1 MFIENI
7 KEKVLSDALKEE
19 KAYNWVE
26 AAKLYEKVAKSVQE
40 AKYFDKLGDI
50 YIRAIMA
57 SKTKEDYV
65 YWSNQAIKAFYKA
78 ESLFNQ
84 TNDKLLAMECK
95 AKALNARGYLIT
107 SIEEG
112 RDDLKKSI
120 EICLDLIKTYSNSG
134 KNRNVVEVT
143 ILASQSIIFLLYVCK
158 EPKDFEDYIEL
169 GCNLIEKAWKYSTLL
184 EKIENLDL
192 RTELLSFENALLIID
207 RYTGLTYGDK
217 KEENIRKK
225 FYTKCKE
232 TLELAEDYYDLLVL
246 GRIYFI
252 VGDFYCMY
260 GSLYAKERV
269 ERLKQVEEG
278 FYLIEEAVKIFRK
291 TKDYFFLIY
300 AIYSLDYLAGIFGRF
315 EYYQKRIVK
324 DVHELEKLSEVY
336 DGFNTFHGLLI
347 SRLSLIYYH
356 NFTSKSF
363 YATDTRVSFARSG
376 IKYAKK
382 GLENLNFG
390 PFFAQNYQI
399 LTQFYSQL
407 ALLAEEDDQQEEY
420 IKKMFYYADQTGI
433 HSKGFKG
440 GTARSAGYESRYRA
454 NKTMADISNNKREK
468 LYHLEIAIEAAK
480 INLNYAIESYNLFL
494 AAQIRLGLLYEELGI
509 LIADEKPLMEAREI
523 YLHIIKE
530 TSETDFYY
538 HYNAACYEFLARL
551 EDRLGNNIVSSEC
564 YESAQNAHKKSLSTI
579 EYKPLKS
586 RIENKIKYAKAWSL
600 IEKAKAFHKKEK
612 HLEAKVEYEN
622 ACVLLREL
630 PENSFE
636 ASYFFSWSILERAEQ
651 FSKLEYFK
659 NAIEC
664 YQSAKEKFKF
674 ARMAIRNVRKL
685 EKRSKDLKKLEKAAN
700 VRMDYCSAR
709 VNLEKARILAKKG
722 DHLDAA
728 ERFALAA
735 TQFSDICSHFKIKR
749 EKLELE
755 AVYYLCK
762 AWESLEIAEKFEDPN
777 KYGISAELFSK
788 ASLLFV
794 ESKLKLLAKGNSH
807 FCLAL
812 EQGCNFD
819 KTHDIKIK
827 TQLFLKVKSL
837 LRNAA
842 ISYEKGGFKSGA
854 DWALATSTYFDA
866 TWHLIQADEE
876 LDINKRKG
884 LLKIGSNYF
893 KSAAELFGKSGYKD
907 KEREVLE
914 RLNRVEK
921 EEKILVSALN
931 TIQKSNVSG
940 SISGIITPSCPIE
953 ISQSPRIGEIQQYSE
968 VASKFLE
975 IDSRVQKYEIK
986 YMDILKDHPKL
997 PKNQCRVG
1005 IAQIG
1010 KSISGDI
1017 MSEFFEE
1024 KPKGLLTI
1032 KEEIIDHIKLKVKE
1046 MIEKAHANSID
1057 ILLFPEMTIDLKCK
1071 SFLEEI
1077 TALAKKYQM
1086 YIIPGSYHNI
1096 ESRSNISL
1104 FIGPEGILWEQEK
1117 HIPAIIS
1124 LGNHRFK
1131 EGIDTNI
1138 LPHKTIVCNTEFGR
1152 ITIATC
1158 RDFLDMDLRV
1168 ELKNF
1173 EPPVDIILNPAFTP
1187 VTADFKAVH
1196 FDARRSIYAYT
1207 FFANIAEYGNSLIY
1221 TPEKERIERNV
1232 PPKEEDLI
1240 FKDVDLFRL
1249 RSERKKWE
1257 AEQRKN
1263 KGFIQSTR

>member
-1 MFIENI
+1 MLIGNI

-26 AAKLYEKVAKSVQE
+26 AAKLYEKIAKSVQNG
-40 AKYFDKLGDI
+40 KYFDKLGDI
-50 YIRAIMA
+50 YIRLIMA
-57 SKTKEDYV
+57 SNTKDEYV
-65 YWSNQAIKAFYKA
+65 HWGNQAVKAYYKA
-78 ESLFNQ
+78 ENLFNQ
-84 TNDKLLAMECK
+84 TNDKLLAMKCK
-95 AKALNARGYLIT
+95 AKALNTRGYMIT

-112 RDDLKKSI
+112 MEALKKSI
-120 EICLDLIKTYSNSG
+120 DICLDLIKTYSNLG
-134 KNRNVVEVT
+134 KNKNVVEVI
-143 ILASQSIIFLLYVCK
+143 ILASQSIVFLLYICK
-158 EPKDFEDYIEL
+158 EPNDFEDHVEL
-169 GCNLIEKAWKYSTLL
+169 GRTLLEKAWKYSDLL
-184 EKIENLDL
+184 EKVENVDL

-207 RYTGLTYGDK
+207 RYTRLTYGDK

-225 FYTKCKE
+225 FYTRCRE
-232 TLELAEDYYDLLVL
+232 TLELAKDYDDLLLL

-278 FYLIEEAVKIFRK
+278 FYLLEEAVKIFRK

-336 DGFNTFHGLLI
+336 DGLNTFHGLLI

-363 YATDTRVSFARSG
+363 YATDTRISFARSG

-407 ALLAEEDDQQEEY
+407 ALLAEEDDPQEEY
-420 IKKMFYYADQTGI
+420 IEKMFYYADQTGI

-454 NKTMADISNNKREK
+454 NKTMADISNNKKEK
-468 LYHLEIAIEAAK
+468 IRHLEIAIEAAK
-480 INLNYAIESYNLFL
+480 NNLNYAVESYNLFL

-509 LIADEKPLMEAREI
+509 LTAEEKPLMAAREKF
-523 YLHIIKE
+523 LDIIKE

-551 EDRLGNNIVSSEC
+551 EDRLGNHMVSSEC
-564 YESAQNAHKKSLSTI
+564 YESAQYAHKKSLSTI
-579 EYKPLKS
+579 EYRPLKD
-586 RIENKIKYAKAWSL
+586 RIETKIKYAKAWSL
-600 IEKAKAFHKKEK
+600 IENAKAFHKKEK
-612 HLEAKVEYEN
+612 HLKAKNEYEN
-622 ACVLLREL
+622 ACILLREL

-636 ASYFFSWSILERAEQ
+636 ASYFFSWAILERAEQ
-651 FSKLEYFK
+651 FSKLEDFT
-659 NAIEC
+659 NAIDC
-664 YQSAKEKFKF
+664 YQNAKEKFKF
-674 ARMAIRNVRKL
+674 ARMAIRNIRKL

-709 VNLEKARILAKKG
+709 INLEKARILAKKG
-722 DHLDAA
+722 EHLDAA

-735 TQFSDICSHFKIKR
+735 TQFNDICSHFKIPR
-749 EKLELE
+749 ERGELE

-762 AWESLEIAEKFEDPN
+762 AWENLEIAEKFEDPN
-777 KYGISAELFSK
+777 KYAISAQLFSK
-788 ASLLFV
+788 ASSLFI
-794 ESKLKLLAKGNSH
+794 ESKLKLLATGNSY

-819 KTHDIKIK
+819 KTHNIKIK

-876 LDINKRKG
+876 LDINKRKE
-884 LLKIGSNYF
+884 LLNIGSNYF
-893 KSAAELFGKSGYKD
+893 KSAAEIYGKSGYNN

-914 RLNRVEK
+914 RLNRVGK

-940 SISGIITPSCPIE
+940 SIRGIVTPSCPIE

-975 IDSRVQKYEIK
+975 LDSRVQKYEIEYK
-986 YMDILKDHPKL
+986 DILKDHSKS

-1010 KSISGDI
+1010 KSNSGDI
-1017 MSEFFEE
+1017 MTEFFEE

-1032 KEEIIDHIKLKVKE
+1032 KQNIIEDIESNVYK
-1046 MIEKAHANSID
+1046 MIEKAHVNHID
-1057 ILLFPEMTIDLKCK
+1057 ILLFPEMTIDLKYK
-1071 SFLEEI
+1071 YILEKI
-1077 TALAKKYQM
+1077 TTLAKKNQM
-1086 YIIPGSYHNI
+1086 YIIPGSYHII
-1096 ESRSNISL
+1096 ESKSNVSL
-1104 FIGPEGILWEQEK
+1104 VIGPEGIIWEQEK

-1124 LGNHRFK
+1124 LGNQRFK
-1131 EGIDTNI
+1131 EGIDTYT

-1152 ITIATC
+1152 IAIATC

-1173 EPPVDIILNPAFTP
+1173 EPPIDIILNPAFTP

-1207 FFANIAEYGNSLIY
+1207 FFANVAEYGNSLIY
-1221 TPEKERIERNV
+1221 TPEKERIERNI

-1257 AEQRKN
+1257 AERKKR